1 MKLYYLQG
9 ACSLAVHIVL
19 EWCAQP
25 YEAISVSGQALKE
38 PDFLALNPLGSAPVF
53 IDSNIQLTQ
62 SSAILQYLAEK
73 HPESQL
79 LGTTLV
85 EKAETRRWLGLINA
99 DIHPLYSIIFGVK
112 HYINDENCHTGLKH
126 SATERIKKMYV
137 VIDKQLQGNTYLTG
151 NRSIAD
157 AFLFVTLLWA
167 PVAKIDIASLPALQQ
182 FFEGMKQ
189 DAGVIAALQAEGL
202 ADRLK

>member
-9 ACSLAVHIVL
+9 ACSLAVHITL

-25 YEAISVSGQALKE
+25 YEAIAVSGKALKE

-53 IDSNIQLTQ
+53 IDSNLHLTQ

-73 HPESQL
+73 YPETQL
-79 LGTTLV
+79 LGNNLL

-112 HYINDENCHTGLKH
+112 QYSNDENCHAGLKH
-126 SATERIKKMYV
+126 SAAERIKKIYA
-137 VIDKQLQGNTYLTG
+137 VIDKQLQDKTYLTG

-167 PVAKIDIASLPALQQ
+167 PVAKIDLSIFPALQR
-182 FFEGMKQ
+182 FFELMKQ
-189 DAGVIAALQAEGL
+189 DQRVQAALKAEGL
-202 ADRLK
+202 A